1 MKIFLALLLSLCTAV
16 AHASVVT
23 YSFGG
28 VFNAPKR
35 TAIPGQTSDEPV
47 FWNLVAEG
55 ERFAGSFTFDTN
67 AEALEPDYEGQYNI
81 FPLLDFQLN
90 ASDRFNSALTSWELG
105 GIGVDDN
112 PDYSELIVSMFMRL
126 DEAHFMT
133 AILRMT
139 PSRNDA
145 FQGGRVPDGF
155 DDVNDANLF
164 LTIFHEREFVRDE
177 ANGPA
182 RVALGDTLPAEVPE
196 PATGLLFLAGL
207 GGLASRRRRA

>member
-1 MKIFLALLLSLCTAV
+1 
-16 AHASVVT
+16 
-23 YSFGG
+23 
-28 VFNAPKR
+28 
-35 TAIPGQTSDEPV
+35 
-47 FWNLVAEG
+47 
-55 ERFAGSFTFDTN
+55 
-67 AEALEPDYEGQYNI
+67 
-81 FPLLDFQLN
+81 
-90 ASDRFNSALTSWELG
+90 
-105 GIGVDDN
+105 
-112 PDYSELIVSMFMRL
+112 MRL
-126 DEAHFMT
+126 DDAHFMT

-145 FQGGRVPDGF
+145 FQGGRVPDSF

-207 GGLASRRRRA
+207 AGLASRRRRA